1 MLMVLVLYVVLYNG
15 EALLSKEKINHLSL
29 ERYLNEIKDKMKLF
43 QWHKEFS
50 IINLSYLLF
59 NEHNKDYAING
70 INDIFAQ

>member
-15 EALLSKEKINHLSL
+15 EALLSKEKMNLSL

-43 QWHKEFS
+43 QWHKELS